1 MKEYQ
6 ILKEL
11 VKFNTIKDKD
21 NKNILNYI
29 ENILKEKG
37 FTVQYK
43 SKLLIMSYGK
53 NPTFGF
59 LGHTD
64 TVECIDG
71 WNSNPFILTDKRDK
85 LYGLGSCDMKGG
97 IAAILDAIN
106 DIDLDQ
112 VKNGIKLYFTYDEE
126 INFSGINELLKNN
139 EKFPD
144 FMVFGEPTNNEIVIG
159 SKGLLQFDLSFKGKT
174 THASTP
180 DKGKSANLNAIHFLN
195 ELENFYLKNIKKDIN
210 MNYEIP
216 YTTMNIGL
224 LNGGSSQNS
233 IPAKCY
239 ASLDFRL
246 IDSNHSKLIL
256 DEIKKLCKKYDSEYK
271 ITINIEPFI
280 NDVNLQNDGK
290 TSNFITEA
298 SFINCKNKIILGLG
312 PITAHEIDEHIDKK
326 SYDLLINQYKTL
338 IKKFA

>member
-1 MKEYQ
+1 MKKYQ
-6 ILKEL
+6 ILEEL

-64 TVECIDG
+64 TVEYIDG
-71 WNSNPFILTDKRDK
+71 WNTNPFILTDKMDK

-106 DIDLDQ
+106 DIDLSQ

-126 INFSGINELLKNN
+126 INFSGINELVKNN

-159 SKGLLQFDLSFKGKT
+159 SKGLLQFDLYFKGIKT
-174 THASTP
+174 HSSTP
-180 DKGKSANLNAIHFLN
+180 DKGKSANLNAIHFLS

-256 DEIKKLCKKYDSEYK
+256 DEIKELCPKYDSEYK

-280 NDVNLQNDGK
+280 NNVNLQNNGK

-326 SYDLLINQYKTL
+326 SYDQLINQYKIL